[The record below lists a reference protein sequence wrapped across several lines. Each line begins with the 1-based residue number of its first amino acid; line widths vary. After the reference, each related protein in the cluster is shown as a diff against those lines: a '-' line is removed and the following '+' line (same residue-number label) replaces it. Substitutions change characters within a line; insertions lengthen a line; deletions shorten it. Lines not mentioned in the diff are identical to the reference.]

1 MKRPACLLRQT
12 GACRRCGPAA
22 CQPCRGHEEP
32 VGATDLSATGRRTPT
47 DRVGRGAASAPSQVF
62 GGRSDQLQAPN
73 QSPAGEAI
81 NLSRR
86 TGARRMKR
94 STPTRR
100 TGVQR
105 AKDQRQTSTAGR
117 GPRTKDQGQLRRF
130 GPSCL
135 RRTNVKLRIGSI
147 PSWETLWSTRATGI
161 THPGFYGRKPWRKP
175 NSEVII
181 APPGLAKE
189 GLRRPFSETAAQS
202 FTILNRQPHA
212 PRPGRFTTART
223 SGRA

>member
-1 MKRPACLLRQT
+1 MRSRSGRQTHSDRLSEDEAQGAPSQLSSGESDRLPTPDLSPTDGAINSDSPDRCPADEAVNSTRQT
-12 GACRRCGPAA
+12 GTQR
-22 CQPCRGHEEP
+22 E
-32 VGATDLSATGRRTPT
+32 
-47 DRVGRGAASAPSQVF
+47 
-62 GGRSDQLQAPN
+62 
-73 QSPAGEAI
+73 
-81 NLSRR
+81 
-86 TGARRMKR
+86 KR

-105 AKDQRQTSTAGR
+105 AKDQRQTSIAGR
-117 GPRTKDQGQLRRF
+117 GPRTKDQDQLRRF

-135 RRTNVKLRIGSI
+135 RRTNVKLRSGSI

-189 GLRRPFSETAAQS
+189 GLRRPFSETAAKS

-212 PRPGRFTTART
+212 PPPGRFTTART
-223 SGRA
+223 SGPA